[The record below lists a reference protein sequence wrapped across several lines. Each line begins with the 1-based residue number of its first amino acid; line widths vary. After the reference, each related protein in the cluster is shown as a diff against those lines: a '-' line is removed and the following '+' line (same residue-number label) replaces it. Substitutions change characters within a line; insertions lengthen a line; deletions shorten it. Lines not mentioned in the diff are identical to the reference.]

1 MEYNLI
7 ATTTF
12 GLEGITSREL
22 KALGYDDLK
31 VENGK
36 VEFIGDEMDIAIA
49 NVHLRTADRVFIKW
63 QNSKLK
69 ALKSFFKEQ
78 RQ

>member
-36 VEFIGDEMDIAIA
+36 VEFIGDEMCFQYGNGCI
-49 NVHLRTADRVFIKW
+49 
-63 QNSKLK
+63 Q
-69 ALKSFFKEQ
+69 
-78 RQ
+78 